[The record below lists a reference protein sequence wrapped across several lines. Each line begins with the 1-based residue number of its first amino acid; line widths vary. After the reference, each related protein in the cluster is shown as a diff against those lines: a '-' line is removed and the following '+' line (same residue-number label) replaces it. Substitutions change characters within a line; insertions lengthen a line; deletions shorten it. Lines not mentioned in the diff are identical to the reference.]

1 MTWRF
6 KVGEVALVAGDA
18 KIRADTP
25 LMPGDEVTVVALID
39 RMDQRTQP
47 QGFWD
52 RLRGVPPVVTYTHLR
67 YRVADAAGELY
78 ECTEGALLKRRPPN
92 APDADQMPEEPG
104 LTRLK
109 ADLAVFAKSAARL
122 VRSRGDA

>member
-18 KIRADTP
+18 KIRAETA

-39 RMDQRTQP
+39 RMEKRTQP

-67 YRVADAAGELY
+67 YRVTDAAGELY

-92 APDADQMPEEPG
+92 APDADEMPEEPG
-104 LTRLK
+104 LTKLK
-109 ADLAVFAKSAARL
+109 ADLALWAFRPQRAARE
-122 VRSRGDA
+122 RGKA